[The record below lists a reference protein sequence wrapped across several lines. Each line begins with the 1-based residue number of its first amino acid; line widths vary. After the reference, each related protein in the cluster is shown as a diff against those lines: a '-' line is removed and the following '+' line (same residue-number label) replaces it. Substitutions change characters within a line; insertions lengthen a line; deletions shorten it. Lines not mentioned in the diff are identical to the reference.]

1 MSNKKKTALFSIE
14 IAARELVPK
23 SLLALETAKSGMRVY
38 IGSFRAMKQLEG
50 KIDEFIFF
58 HKSTWNKNAARL
70 RKVIGAKF
78 VFLDEEMGLA
88 IPRSQLDHYLGARY
102 KTVSSEDYQHS
113 FAIGDMHKS
122 CMESLDVFK
131 GVKVHASGWP
141 RIDLWR
147 EPFQRMY
154 DKQVKLIQED
164 CGNYYLLITSFGAIS
179 ESTYNDAIK
188 SHLENRGDDAS
199 MVHFKYN
206 EFKTCMQLID
216 ELSPKLAA
224 DEKIVVRPH
233 TCESLEEWE
242 RLLKPY
248 ANIIIHHEGD
258 VTPWLLAS
266 KGTIQFGS
274 TVAIQ
279 AAYMGIPSIQNQNS
293 EKVPGLT
300 DVTAYEI
307 LDTAKSS
314 GEVLAFLRDS
324 ERQKPEVRQNNTINQ
339 LEGRVSNL
347 SGTMASTQIAN
358 VLNCI
363 KVAPQPPI
371 HFNLPRRFILWFKE
385 QINYLNYL
393 KSSKLL
399 KREHTRIKRSKFEK
413 IPNGLKAND
422 IGRTIRHIAQCLGD
436 DPSRIKCRQAAH
448 NLIEIE
454 FD

>member
-1 MSNKKKTALFSIE
+1 
-14 IAARELVPK
+14 
-23 SLLALETAKSGMRVY
+23 
-38 IGSFRAMKQLEG
+38 
-50 KIDEFIFF
+50 
-58 HKSTWNKNAARL
+58 
-70 RKVIGAKF
+70 
-78 VFLDEEMGLA
+78 
-88 IPRSQLDHYLGARY
+88 
-102 KTVSSEDYQHS
+102 
-113 FAIGDMHKS
+113 
-122 CMESLDVFK
+122 
-131 GVKVHASGWP
+131 
-141 RIDLWR
+141 
-147 EPFQRMY
+147 
-154 DKQVKLIQED
+154 
-164 CGNYYLLITSFGAIS
+164 
-179 ESTYNDAIK
+179 
-188 SHLENRGDDAS
+188 
-199 MVHFKYN
+199 
-206 EFKTCMQLID
+206 
-216 ELSPKLAA
+216 
-224 DEKIVVRPH
+224 
-233 TCESLEEWE
+233 
-242 RLLKPY
+242 
-248 ANIIIHHEGD
+248 
-258 VTPWLLAS
+258 
-266 KGTIQFGS
+266 
-274 TVAIQ
+274 
-279 AAYMGIPSIQNQNS
+279 MGIPSIQNKNS

-422 IGRTIRHIAQCLGD
+422 IGRTIREIAKCLGD